1 MQHLYED
8 AAAND
13 FVGFKHEV
21 VTSTERGHGRLDERT
36 CHVIE
41 IPKDHPRRAEWAGL
55 RSLAIVVSRR
65 EIAGQEQW
73 ESRLDISSLPAPGPA
88 SGPRDP

>member
-41 IPKDHPRRAEWAGL
+41 LPKDHPRRAEWAGL